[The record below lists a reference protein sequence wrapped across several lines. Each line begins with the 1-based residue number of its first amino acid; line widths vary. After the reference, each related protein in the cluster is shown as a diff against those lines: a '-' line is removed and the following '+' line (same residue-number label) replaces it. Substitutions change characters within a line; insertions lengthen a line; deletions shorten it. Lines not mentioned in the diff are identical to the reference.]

1 MHAAISFL
9 QHCVSCIWRLHLG
22 HHHHHRHHHLHYIII
37 IIITIEY
44 VVDWLYLHIAPW
56 PVAFF
61 LQHTRLHFCTT
72 HKIAQL
78 HCCTKKHRNKTQ
90 INANNT
96 LDKNKSQRNLSDSC
110 APSKKPMFSMM
121 TLGRG
126 GSVKKQMTLG
136 GCKRN
141 TWWVHYQLSGS

>member
-78 HCCTKKHRNKTQ
+78 HLCTAAKKHCNKTQ

-96 LDKNKSQRNLSDSC
+96 LDKKNSQNTMCSEPSTNVNEVRFLYSRQIYPTVALPVKSQC
-110 APSKKPMFSMM
+110 FPWWH
-121 TLGRG
+121 LGAGDR
-126 GSVKKQMTLG
+126 
-136 GCKRN
+136 
-141 TWWVHYQLSGS
+141 